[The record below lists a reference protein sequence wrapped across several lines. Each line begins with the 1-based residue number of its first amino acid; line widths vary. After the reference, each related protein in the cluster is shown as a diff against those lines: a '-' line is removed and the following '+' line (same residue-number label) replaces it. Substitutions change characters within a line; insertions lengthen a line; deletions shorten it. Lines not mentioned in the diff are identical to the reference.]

1 LLNLLKTLL
10 KTFVAKLISCMYNF
24 NFNISFA
31 HKEKFIKKL
40 TRTILRLFVNLGHIF
55 QTTKTKCFADQRA
68 NKHPEYKYPSPSM
81 LLHF

>member
-1 LLNLLKTLL
+1 
-10 KTFVAKLISCMYNF
+10 MYNS
-24 NFNISFA
+24 NFNISFV

-40 TRTILRLFVNLGHIF
+40 TRTISRLFVNLGHIF
-55 QTTKTKCFADQRA
+55 QTTKTKFVHFAIHVFADQRA